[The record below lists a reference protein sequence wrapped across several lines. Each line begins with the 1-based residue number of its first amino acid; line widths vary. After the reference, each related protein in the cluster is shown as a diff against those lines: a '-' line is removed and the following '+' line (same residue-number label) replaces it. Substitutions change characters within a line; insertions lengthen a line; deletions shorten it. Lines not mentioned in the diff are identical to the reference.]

1 MLIPCPN
8 CGKPISDL
16 AKECIHC
23 KTVINAEPEEQKELQ
38 KQFVSEEPEIAKPMV
53 KDALLHRIFV
63 ICGIFLLCFL
73 VLGVLFLILNRAELK
88 SAIDFPLQALLP
100 SMIFLGLGLLLAI
113 TLFILNFIQ
122 KSIKDS
128 VFKALKH
135 FEKWLKKKNIVNLEL
150 FFDSAKDAEQ
160 YENSEIE

>member
-23 KTVINAEPEEQKELQ
+23 KTVINAEPEEQKEQIDFMQLSSKEQKELQ

-73 VLGVLFLILNRAELK
+73 AQAANR
-88 SAIDFPLQALLP
+88 SASSSFKANGF
-100 SMIFLGLGLLLAI
+100 S
-113 TLFILNFIQ
+113 
-122 KSIKDS
+122 KSISYPHSKSGMDVS
-128 VFKALKH
+128 TC
-135 FEKWLKKKNIVNLEL
+135 
-150 FFDSAKDAEQ
+150 
-160 YENSEIE
+160 